1 MKIKFPTAL
10 IKGSLLTASTIFC
23 ATTGYAQTVGYG
35 VQRVKMQLQDI
46 AIIHVHNPS
55 IDPSKIP
62 TARRPKDNRPPGI
75 AQGEDKIVGTLS
87 LVSHKV
93 SPSNVFIQSGKQFN
107 ITVKSHLRSVF
118 SGSEVYPQKTIYLT
132 DIVYT
137 ASQQ

>member
-1 MKIKFPTAL
+1 MKTIYPSVL
-10 IKGSLLTASTIFC
+10 IKSSLLAAIIFC
-23 ATTGYAQTVGYG
+23 ATRSTGQTVGYG
-35 VQRVKMQLQDI
+35 VQRLKMQLQDI

-62 TARRPKDNRPPGI
+62 TASRPKNNRPTGI

-87 LVSHKV
+87 LVSHKA
-93 SPSNVFIQSGKQFN
+93 SPSNVFIQSGKLFN

-118 SGSEVYPQKTIYLT
+118 SDNEASPKKTIYLT